1 VGKLNLFA
9 NIQYKLFVES
19 KTFYFSA
26 YGFVERSG
34 ASFFFAMIPERQEN
48 KFEKINR
55 ENQFIRFI
63 ELKEILGYDCE

>member
-1 VGKLNLFA
+1 
-9 NIQYKLFVES
+9 VES

-55 ENQFIRFI
+55 EINSFD
-63 ELKEILGYDCE
+63 LY